1 MSLVCPNCHSQEP
14 EGTFYC
20 SECGTDL
27 VEDGGL
33 STATI
38 RQTDSQITKA
48 GEPPVV
54 PPPAPITEAQVSLHI
69 IRTGQILPLVGRKQF
84 TLGRI
89 SQGQSILPDI
99 DLTPYDAYSQGVS
112 RLHAT
117 IKIGEED
124 IRVEDLG
131 SSNGTRINNNKIG
144 PHEDHLI
151 NHGDVISLG
160 RFKIQALVRQE

>member
-14 EGTFYC
+14 EGVFFC
-20 SECGTDL
+20 SECGTKI

-48 GEPPVV
+48 GEAPVA

-69 IRTGQILPLVGRKQF
+69 IRTGQILPLVGRQQF

-124 IRVEDLG
+124 ILVEDLG

-144 PHEDHLI
+144 PHEDHIL